1 MGKTSAG
8 ARDGVAGFLGSYL
21 HQLDSKGRLSL
32 PAAFRRD
39 YEGDAYVLIQA
50 HPDALSLYPRSSWS
64 EVEGRLQDLVK
75 RRPDARHYL
84 LGLTANAHHVSPDRQ
99 GRILIPD
106 RLRTGAS
113 LDGEAL
119 VVGALDKIE
128 IWNPELFEEKTG
140 AGDEPFSDLAAS
152 IFA

>member
-1 MGKTSAG
+1 M
-8 ARDGVAGFLGSYL
+8 AGFLGSYL

-39 YEGDAYVLIQA
+39 CEGNAYVLIQA
-50 HPDALSLYPRSSWS
+50 HEDALSLYPRSSWS
-64 EVEGRLQDLVK
+64 EVEERLRKMVK
-75 RRPDARHYL
+75 RQPEARHHL
-84 LGLTANAHHVSPDRQ
+84 LRLTANAHQVSPDRQ

-106 RLRTGAS
+106 RLREGAS

-128 IWNPELFEEKTG
+128 IWNPRLFEEKTE
-140 AGDEPFSDLAAS
+140 GDQGEEPFSDFAAS

>member
-1 MGKTSAG
+1 M
-8 ARDGVAGFLGSYL
+8 AGFLGSYV

-39 YEGDAYVLIQA
+39 CEGNAYVLIQA
-50 HPDALSLYPRSSWS
+50 HEDALSLYPRSTWS
-64 EVEGRLQDLVK
+64 SVEERLRDMVE

-106 RLRTGAS
+106 RLREGAS
-113 LDGEAL
+113 LEGEAL

-128 IWNPELFEEKTG
+128 IWNPEVFAEKTDSG
-140 AGDEPFSDLAAS
+140 NEPFSDLAAS